1 MAENVCPLCG
11 GAGWILEESKD
22 RSLAKRCKCF
32 QERKNQLLLEEA
44 NIPSRYQHCTI
55 NNFNTLLNESG
66 RVNDSLRDAKKISK
80 KFVNDY
86 PILNCGLLFLGPCG
100 VGKTHLAVAIIHELI
115 EKKSVPCYFCDFR
128 ELIRNIQS
136 SYTPDSSLTESELLE
151 PVFEREVLVLDEL
164 GAKRTTAWV
173 EETVFY
179 IINNRYNNK
188 KLTIFTSNYLD
199 IEEENGEK
207 DTRLDY
213 YKKGGKKY
221 GGIYDEKEED
231 SLVKRI
237 GVRLRSRIYEMCMIV
252 NIMADDYRK
261 KIKQA
266 GYRF

>member
-1 MAENVCPLCG
+1 MAENPCPLCQG
-11 GAGWILEESKD
+11 SGWVLEVSKEKA
-22 RSLAKRCKCF
+22 LAKRCECYRA
-32 QERKNQLLLEEA
+32 RKAQILLDQA
-44 NIPSRYQHCTI
+44 NVPRRYKECTFE
-55 NNFNTLLNESG
+55 NFEIH
-66 RVNDSLRDAKKISK
+66 NDSHRDAKKISK
-80 KFVNDY
+80 KFVNDF
-86 PILNCGLLFLGPCG
+86 PILNFGLLFLGPCG
-100 VGKTHLAVAIIHELI
+100 VGKTHLSVAIIHELI
-115 EKKSVPCYFCDFR
+115 EKKSVSCYFCDFR

-199 IEEENGEK
+199 VEENGEK

-221 GGIYDEKEED
+221 EGIYGEKEED

-237 GVRLRSRIYEMCMIV
+237 GVRLRSRLYEMCKIV
-252 NIMADDYRK
+252 EMWGDDYRK

>member
-1 MAENVCPLCG
+1 MDENVCPLCG
-11 GAGWILEESKD
+11 GAGWILEESEE
-22 RSLAKRCKCF
+22 RPLAKRCKCYSA
-32 QERKNQLLLEEA
+32 RKAQLLLDQA
-44 NIPSRYQHCTI
+44 NIPRRYKECTFK
-55 NNFNTLLNESG
+55 NFETH
-66 RVNDSLRDAKKISK
+66 NDSHRDALKISK

-221 GGIYDEKEED
+221 VGIYGEKEED